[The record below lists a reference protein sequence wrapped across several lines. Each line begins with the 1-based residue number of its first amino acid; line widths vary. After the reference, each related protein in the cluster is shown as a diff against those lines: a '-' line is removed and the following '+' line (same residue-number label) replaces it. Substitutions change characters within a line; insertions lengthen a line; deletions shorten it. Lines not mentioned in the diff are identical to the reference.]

1 MNVEWGSLCYECE
14 MKVWMFLL
22 QDTTIS
28 KLTREIEVLKKD
40 LRERD
45 KLLSNANIKV
55 SFVQCCLIH
64 PLCMLMS
71 V

>member
-1 MNVEWGSLCYECE
+1 
-14 MKVWMFLL
+14 MFLP

-55 SFVQCCLIH
+55 SSAQF
-64 PLCMLMS
+64 
-71 V
+71 